1 MRIGVFLFIILVL
14 GACQPEA
21 TDPQRPYA
29 HWARRS
35 VLDQRPRM
43 LTLALA
49 EDRYAAYDVEKCGLY
64 KLWQGGVFWD
74 GAAFNNIK
82 TVQPTT
88 WGESYLEEA
97 PDEKTWHIKW
107 DQSEATIQPQFKG
120 YKIQNNR
127 ITLQYALA
135 WDEQEIFITER
146 PDYRSYGED
155 SLGFQRI
162 ITVQGIPKG
171 AKLYY
176 QGFPLKANGETVI
189 EQGFA
194 AIPTPSSPPRQASS
208 NNSQYWL
215 DRSGCNTCHRM
226 EEQTIGPSYQAI
238 ANRYGPDTEEF
249 VQLVKKVKEGG
260 VGVWG
265 EVPMSPHPQ
274 LAEKDIRNMLRY
286 ILSLQPKDKSKTRH
300 TQRVSRTVQP
310 KKPGFGASLEAV
322 HPSFDLQAI
331 RPTWFRPRV
340 GAMDFHPD
348 GRLLLTTWDSIG
360 ALYAL
365 QGVESGDTN
374 QITIERIATGLS
386 EPLGLK
392 VVGED
397 IFVLQKQE
405 LSQLIDENRDGIIDE
420 YRTICDAFG
429 VRPDFHEYSYGLT
442 YKEGFFYANLG
453 LAMRLMSHEVQLED
467 RGTAIKIGLDG
478 QYERIATGLRQ
489 TNGIGLGPE
498 DEIFVA
504 ENQGQ
509 WVPACKIIHLQ
520 KGRFYGCQ
528 YQTGDRYE
536 GQVESPPAIWLP
548 HNEIGNSPGQL
559 IRVDTGIY
567 AGQLLHGEVTHGGIK
582 RVYLEKIK
590 GEYQGAVFRFS
601 QGLEAGINRLAWGPD
616 GALYVGGI
624 GMNGNWG
631 WKGKQFG
638 LQKLVPNGT
647 IPFEMLAVR
656 ALPEGVEVEFTTPL
670 AEGQGEQ
677 ASDYFIEQWRYEATF
692 NYGGPKLDQQELK
705 IEAITIS
712 SDRRSVQL
720 KIPGM
725 KEGFVIYLL
734 LNENLQSKVG
744 EPLWAGEAW
753 YTLNQKPE
761 MK

>member
-1 MRIGVFLFIILVL
+1 MRTGVFLFILLVV
-14 GACQPEA
+14 GACQQQENA
-21 TDPQRPYA
+21 LERPYA

-49 EDRYAAYDVEKCGLY
+49 EGRYAAYDVEKCGLY

-82 TVQPTT
+82 TIQPTSWGTSYWEEIPEGRT
-88 WGESYLEEA
+88 WQIE
-97 PDEKTWHIKW
+97 W
-107 DQSEATIQPQFKG
+107 DKSEATIQPQFKG

-127 ITLQYALA
+127 ITLQYTLA
-135 WDEQEIFITER
+135 WEEENIIITEQ
-146 PDYRSYGED
+146 PDWRTHNED
-155 SLGFQRI
+155 SIIFQRI
-162 ITVQGIPKG
+162 ITTQGVPSQ

-176 QGFPLKANGETVI
+176 QGFLLKDMDKTVI
-189 EQGFA
+189 EQGFSR
-194 AIPTPSSPPRQASS
+194 IPTPPRPPRQASS

-238 ANRYGPDTEEF
+238 ANRYGADTEEF

-260 VGVWG
+260 VGAWG
-265 EVPMSPHPQ
+265 DVPMSPHPQ
-274 LAEKDIRNMLRY
+274 LAEGDIRNMLRY
-286 ILSLQPKDKSKTRH
+286 ILSLQPKDKAKSKY
-300 TQRVSRTVQP
+300 TQKASP
-310 KKPGFGASLEAV
+310 KAPSKKPGFGAPLEAI
-322 HPSFDLQAI
+322 HPSFDLQNI

-360 ALYAL
+360 ALYAM

-397 IFVLQKQE
+397 VFVLQKQE
-405 LSQLIDENRDGIIDE
+405 LSQLLDEDKDGIIDE

-429 VRPDFHEYSYGLT
+429 VRPDFHEYSYGLV
-442 YKEGFFYANLG
+442 YKDGFFYANLG

-520 KGRFYGCQ
+520 KGHFYGCQ

-536 GQVESPPAIWLP
+536 GQVE
-548 HNEIGNSPGQL
+548 
-559 IRVDTGIY
+559 
-567 AGQLLHGEVTHGGIK
+567 
-582 RVYLEKIK
+582 
-590 GEYQGAVFRFS
+590 
-601 QGLEAGINRLAWGPD
+601 
-616 GALYVGGI
+616 
-624 GMNGNWG
+624 
-631 WKGKQFG
+631 
-638 LQKLVPNGT
+638 
-647 IPFEMLAVR
+647 
-656 ALPEGVEVEFTTPL
+656 
-670 AEGQGEQ
+670 
-677 ASDYFIEQWRYEATF
+677 
-692 NYGGPKLDQQELK
+692 
-705 IEAITIS
+705 
-712 SDRRSVQL
+712 
-720 KIPGM
+720 
-725 KEGFVIYLL
+725 
-734 LNENLQSKVG
+734 
-744 EPLWAGEAW
+744 
-753 YTLNQKPE
+753 
-761 MK
+761 